1 MSVLSPALQ
10 PQRPPMVFD
19 TSAAHFER
27 EVIERSLL
35 APVLVDFWAT
45 WCEPCKQL
53 TPVLEKLVADYNGGF
68 ILAKVDVDKEQQLA
82 TAVGIRSVPTLM
94 LVKDGQLVDGFP
106 GALPEAQLREF
117 LKKHG
122 IVPFPKPVQEGE
134 APSETPQEA
143 VVRLRGEIAATP
155 ESDELKL
162 DLALALARSGEADES
177 IRLLDALP
185 AKFALDERA
194 KQARAQLT
202 FTALAATAPG
212 IDALQARI
220 AADAND
226 LQARYLL
233 GVRLLL
239 GEPAQEGLDQFIE
252 MLARDRNYQ
261 DGLPRKA
268 LIDAFLVVRDAALV
282 SRYRRKMASM
292 LF

>member
-1 MSVLSPALQ
+1 MSVLSPGLQ
-10 PQRPPMVFD
+10 PQRPPMIYD
-19 TSAAHFER
+19 TSTANFER
-27 EVIERSLL
+27 EVIERSLM

-53 TPVLEKLVADYNGGF
+53 TPVLEKLVADYNGAF

-82 TAVGIRSVPTLM
+82 AAVGIRSVPTIM
-94 LVKDGQLVDGFP
+94 LVKDAQLVDGFP

-122 IVPFPKPVQEGE
+122 IVPFPKPVVEGAE
-134 APSETPQEA
+134 PTETAAEA
-143 VVRLRGEIAATP
+143 VIRLRTEIAATP
-155 ESDELKL
+155 DSDELKL
-162 DLALALARSGEADES
+162 DLALALARTGGADES
-177 IRLLDALP
+177 VRLLDGLP
-185 AKFALDERA
+185 AKFALEERA
-194 KQARAQLT
+194 KQARAHLA
-202 FTALAATAPG
+202 FAALAATAPG

-226 LQARYLL
+226 LQARHLL

-239 GEPAQEGLDQFIE
+239 TEQAQEGLDQFIE
-252 MLARDRNYQ
+252 MLARDRNFQ

-268 LIDAFLVVRDAALV
+268 LIDAFLVVPDAALV